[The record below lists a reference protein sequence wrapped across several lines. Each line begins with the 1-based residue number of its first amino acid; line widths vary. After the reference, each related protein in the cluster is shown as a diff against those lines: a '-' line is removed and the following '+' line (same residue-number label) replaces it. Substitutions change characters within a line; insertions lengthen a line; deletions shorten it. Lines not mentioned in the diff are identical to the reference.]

1 MNIFSS
7 NAQKIK
13 KNAIIISTVLILIPL
28 KGFSTPNETLL
39 PLDRGLEFS
48 FSLEELRP
56 YNVYGA
62 WKTSSLVYSFKPEWS
77 NASFIQIDRL
87 WRDSGLS
94 IIASGAA
101 YKDWS
106 DKFYTYS
113 SLSFGSN
120 SDYTQKIRLD
130 NNFNFKTLENK
141 NLVLTFGIS
150 YIKYHDV
157 HEDKSLSFS
166 PTLYAGHWIFSY
178 RYARNK
184 SNPGSIFS
192 NSQTLSAGFGE
203 EYKKWIFLTLNSGT
217 QSYMATYLL
226 TPEKIDQSS
235 KEVMLSGRYWLKRDS
250 GFKANISWMELKD
263 AYKKHG
269 FSLGYFYNF

>member
-1 MNIFSS
+1 DEIP
-7 NAQKIK
+7 
-13 KNAIIISTVLILIPL
+13 STN
-28 KGFSTPNETLL
+28 T
-39 PLDRGLEFS
+39 RGLEFS

-56 YNVYGA
+56 YNFYGA
-62 WKTSSLVYSFKPEWS
+62 WKTSSLKYAFTPSWS
-77 NASFIQIDRL
+77 NAAFIQIENL
-87 WRDSGLS
+87 SRDSGKS
-94 IIASGAA
+94 VIASGSA
-101 YKDWS
+101 YKDWT

-120 SDYTQKIRLD
+120 SDYTQKLRFD

-141 NLVLTFGIS
+141 NLVLTFGVS

-157 HEDKSLSFS
+157 HEDQSLSFS

-184 SNPGSIFS
+184 SNPGSVFS
-192 NSQTLSAGFGE
+192 NTQTLSAGFGE

-235 KEVMLSGRYWLKRDS
+235 KEVMLNIRYWLKQNS
-250 GFKANISWMELKD
+250 GFTSNISWMELKD